1 MGCACIRSNK
11 IIISPYCPNE
21 KAIESCLNEDDQEYQ
36 KLQKD
41 LEENVL
47 FIISSSHSIDSIKD
61 TSNGDF
67 LGYNSFISDLEN

>member
-21 KAIESCLNEDDQEYQ
+21 KTIESCLNEDDQEYQ

-47 FIISSSHSIDSIKD
+47 FIISSSQSIDSIKD